1 MVYRFVIL
9 SDEVDNFRRD
19 ITIDSDATFFDL
31 HNAILDSTGYTKDQI
46 TSFFICDE
54 DWSKKTE
61 ITLIEMGS
69 NSEEDSYVMAEVRLS
84 EFLEDER
91 QRLIYVFDY
100 LADRSFFMELKEIIP
115 GKNQAKAE
123 IVRST
128 GTAPVQTSSIDELDL
143 TTGHAA
149 ISALEEDFYDETV
162 NLDEYDEEDFG
173 DLMESNPFDNY

>member
-31 HNAILDSTGYTKDQI
+31 HNAILESVAYTKDQM

-54 DWSKKTE
+54 DWAKETE

-69 NSEEDSYVMAEVRLS
+69 NPEEDSYVMDNVRLS
-84 EFLEDER
+84 EFLEDEG
-91 QRLIYVFDY
+91 QALIYVFDY
-100 LADRSFFMELKEIIP
+100 LADRSFFVKLREIIP
-115 GKNQAKAE
+115 GKTQEKAE
-123 IVRST
+123 VVRSE
-128 GTAPVQTSSIDELDL
+128 GKAPNQVSSMEDLNNYASQDTALVMD
-143 TTGHAA
+143 
-149 ISALEEDFYDETV
+149 EDFFEDTV

-173 DLMESNPFDNY
+173 NLMEGNPFDNY

>member
-31 HNAILDSTGYTKDQI
+31 HNAILESVGYTKDQM

-54 DWSKKTE
+54 DWSKETE

-69 NSEEDSYVMAEVRLS
+69 NPEEDSYIMENVRLS
-84 EFLEDER
+84 EFLEDEG
-91 QRLIYVFDY
+91 QQLIYVFDY
-100 LADRSFFMELKEIIP
+100 LADRSFFVKLREIIP
-115 GKNQAKAE
+115 GKSQKKAE
-123 IVRST
+123 IIRSD
-128 GTAPVQTSSIDELDL
+128 GQAPAQVSSIEDLSYTPQDTALDL
-143 TTGHAA
+143 GDDFF
-149 ISALEEDFYDETV
+149 EDTV

-173 DLMESNPFDNY
+173 DLMEGNPFDNY